1 VEKHFKRWY
10 RGKLRQTMVDSL
22 YCLDRVIPE
31 GRSHVSRRSEVGNH
45 NRRTLNLAPGCLL
58 AHLRE
63 LSHVLGG
70 LKEII
75 GSKQVRKTKR
85 TGILYQIQIEG
96 EGSRS

>member
-1 VEKHFKRWY
+1 MF
-10 RGKLRQTMVDSL
+10 RGD
-22 YCLDRVIPE
+22 
-31 GRSHVSRRSEVGNH
+31 RRSG
-45 NRRTLNLAPGCLL
+45 TITGALLTPGCLL